1 MSLQSPSTPQ
11 KGVAPPWSFVT
22 VKYPVSITPREAI
35 LAIIRRNW
43 GNHIPSEGEGTK
55 SDSSFRSCST
65 KHSFCRQGEVIGAA
79 LDKEFELETN
89 GKGDVKPCEMEICD
103 IVNKINALIPIFDL
117 FKQFI
122 VIITRYLL
130 SPLCLEPPAAWF
142 LFFVE
147 VEILDCCSTSPCKRI
162 VQAGTQIWRLH
173 AVRKKKI
180 QGGMR
185 NQDEK
190 KMGQECV

>member
-1 MSLQSPSTPQ
+1 MLLQSPSTPQ
-11 KGVAPPWSFVT
+11 KGVVPPWSFVT

-43 GNHIPSEGEGTK
+43 GNHIPSEGEGKK
-55 SDSSFRSCST
+55 SDSSLRSCST
-65 KHSFCRQGEVIGAA
+65 KHSFCRQGKAIGAA
-79 LDKEFELETN
+79 LDKEIELETN

-122 VIITRYLL
+122 VISI
-130 SPLCLEPPAAWF
+130 EPIVCVWNHQHGF
-142 LFFVE
+142 CFFVE
-147 VEILDCCSTSPCKRI
+147 VVDFCSTSPCKRI
-162 VQAGTQIWRLH
+162 VQVWYSIWRLH

-190 KMGQECV
+190 KMAGISMFAL